1 VAAVSIAPLGDLERR
16 SIAASVALH
25 DFVRR
30 APPFLRKGRGHRE
43 WLHFFV
49 SAPGLEL
56 FVNVSVFDDLRPAAG
71 GTERVRVLVLTRTAD
86 GAWDGD
92 VDEIDGDDVILRGG
106 QLNGSFGRT
115 RLEHIDGAIHL
126 RGALRSRP
134 IAFDLVFEPRSYPSL
149 ATDVKVGERG
159 RIHWMVVPQLSVR
172 GSVTAGKV
180 QHELVDAPAYHD
192 HNWGVFAHNDFRW
205 QWGHAQDLARGQAVV
220 LARLLDGVAG
230 KAFLQSL
237 FVWNG
242 PRIARIFRGDELSFR
257 PDGFLKK
264 RSLTLPR
271 LAALLSRGA
280 TEVPQRLLVEARGGG
295 DALSGELV
303 FEDAACLVLGEGA
316 DLESTL
322 LYEVIGRLRL
332 VGRVMDE
339 TIDLDA
345 PVVFETMRKA

>member
-1 VAAVSIAPLGDLERR
+1 MAPVTVAPLGELELR
-16 SIAASVALH
+16 SIAASVTMH

-30 APPFLRKGRGHRE
+30 APPFLRKGCGHRE

-49 SAPGLEL
+49 SAPDLEC

-71 GTERVRVLVLTRTAD
+71 GSERVRVLVMTRTAD
-86 GAWDGD
+86 GTWDGD
-92 VDEIDGDDVILRGG
+92 VDEIEASDVVLRGG
-106 QLNGSFGRT
+106 QLDGTFGVT
-115 RLEHIDGAIHL
+115 RLEHAGGAIHL
-126 RGALRSRP
+126 RGALRERP
-134 IAFDLVFEPRSYPSL
+134 LAFDLVFEPRSYPSL
-149 ATDVKVGERG
+149 ATDVRVGERG
-159 RIHWMVVPQLSVR
+159 RIHWMVVPQLVAR
-172 GSVTAGKV
+172 GTVTIGKER
-180 QHELVDAPAYHD
+180 HELVDAPAYHD

-230 KAFLQSL
+230 KAFLHSL

-242 PRIARIFRGDELSFR
+242 PRIARIFRGDELTFR
-257 PDGFLKK
+257 PDGFLRKK
-264 RSLTLPR
+264 GLTLPR
-271 LAALLSRGA
+271 LASLLSRGA
-280 TEVPQRLLVEARGGG
+280 TEVPQRLLLEARGGG

-303 FEDAACLVLGEGA
+303 FEDAACIVLGEGA

-322 LYEVIGRLRL
+322 LYEVLGRLRL